1 MTKQLL
7 ACVLMTAALG
17 VACAQGSEPPADGVA
32 APAATPE
39 AAAPGTTPLPASA
52 VSASTP
58 EAPPAAAPPPSQLA
72 PRPGAPAAA
81 AAASPAGNAAA
92 QSAPVRSAAAAPSE
106 PPPPPKPQF
115 KEVTIPAGTDLSV
128 TLETAVAS
136 DKNNVEDPV
145 EGKLAK
151 AIVID
156 GVTAVPAG
164 AALAGTVTEAVRA
177 GKVKGRASIALS
189 FSSLTARGEN
199 HRIRTARIARTAE
212 STKGQDAKKVGIGA
226 GAGALI
232 GAIAGG
238 GKGAAIGTAVGAGAG
253 TGVVMATR
261 GDEAELPRGTT
272 LSTTLQESI
281 TVLVPID

>member
-17 VACAQGSEPPADGVA
+17 VACTQSGQPPAQGTATPETA
-32 APAATPE
+32 APAGGAAPPATPATASE
-39 AAAPGTTPLPASA
+39 QPTAAAPTPGQQAGRPSASAGPASQA
-52 VSASTP
+52 GNVPSAS
-58 EAPPAAAPPPSQLA
+58 
-72 PRPGAPAAA
+72 AAA
-81 AAASPAGNAAA
+81 A
-92 QSAPVRSAAAAPSE
+92 AAAAPSE

-115 KEVTIPAGTDLSV
+115 KEVTIPSGTNLSV

-136 DKNNVEDPV
+136 DKSNVEDPV
-145 EGKLAK
+145 RGKLAK
-151 AIVID
+151 AIVIN

-164 AALAGTVTEAVRA
+164 STLTGTVTEAVRS
-177 GKVKGRASIALS
+177 GKVKGKASIAIS
-189 FSSLTARGEN
+189 FNSLTARDEK
-199 HRIRTARIARTAE
+199 HKIQTARISRMAE
-212 STKGQDAKKVGIGA
+212 STKGEDAKKVGIGA

-261 GDEAELPRGTT
+261 GDEVELAAGTAVG
-272 LSTTLQESI
+272 TTLQESI
-281 TVLVPID
+281 TVLVPVD

>member
-17 VACAQGSEPPADGVA
+17 VACTQSGQPPAEGTA
-32 APAATPE
+32 APAALPE
-39 AAAPGTTPLPASA
+39 AAAPGTAPPPTPVA
-52 VSASTP
+52 SASTP
-58 EAPPAAAPPPSQLA
+58 EAPPAASPPPSQLA
-72 PRPGAPAAA
+72 PKPAAAPTPAPLTGNAAPPAVRAPAAA
-81 AAASPAGNAAA
+81 P
-92 QSAPVRSAAAAPSE
+92 PE

-115 KEVTIPAGTDLSV
+115 KEVTIPSGTDLSV

-145 EGKLAK
+145 QGKLAK
-151 AIVID
+151 GIVID

-189 FSSLTARGEN
+189 FNSLTARGEK
-199 HRIRTARIARTAE
+199 HRIRTSRISRTAE

-238 GKGAAIGTAVGAGAG
+238 GKGAAIGTAIGAGAG

-261 GDEAELPRGTT
+261 GDEAELPMGTT
-272 LSTTLQESI
+272 LSMTLQEPI

>member
-1 MTKQLL
+1 MKGVQSTRDVEPEDRRLRRRMMTKQLL

-17 VACAQGSEPPADGVA
+17 VACTQSGQPPAESAA
-32 APAATPE
+32 APAASPE
-39 AAAPGTTPLPASA
+39 AAPPPPAP
-52 VSASTP
+52 ASTP
-58 EAPPAAAPPPSQLA
+58 EAPPAASPPPNQLAPKPAAAPKPAPLAGNTAAPPAAAPATAAAPPP
-72 PRPGAPAAA
+72 P
-81 AAASPAGNAAA
+81 
-92 QSAPVRSAAAAPSE
+92 

-115 KEVTIPAGTDLSV
+115 KEVTIPSGTALSV

-145 EGKLAK
+145 QGKLAK

-164 AALAGTVTEAVRA
+164 AALAGTVTEAVRS

-189 FSSLTARGEN
+189 FNSLTARGEN
-199 HRIRTARIARTAE
+199 HRIRTTRISRTAE
-212 STKGQDAKKVGIGA
+212 STKKDDAKKVGIGA

-238 GKGAAIGTAVGAGAG
+238 G
-253 TGVVMATR
+253 
-261 GDEAELPRGTT
+261 
-272 LSTTLQESI
+272 
-281 TVLVPID
+281 